1 MSNIQAADISAS
13 VRSAFNF
20 DVDKFP
26 LYGPDNMP
34 TDQYGLFRSD
44 TGYIEGVKS
53 ISSRYVPHTT
63 DDVCAL
69 VEAASTMF
77 DGEVECQTHWN
88 KGHYVSV
95 APTRSYRRSIYG
107 TDDNVFPRVIIR
119 GGFDGKGFHGSM
131 GYWRDACD
139 NLAMMR
145 KVSGCVVSIRHTS
158 GLRDRMTEL
167 VDTFNQL
174 EQGWENTVAAAQDM
188 QSREVVLKDFIAE
201 VYEDRKPSPEELI
214 LHETKKQRVVT
225 NYDNMLEKM
234 FDRVVEER
242 DKTGRPSFQRGQTK
256 VVSAWE
262 AFNAVQGYVQHNAQ
276 SKKGFKS
283 DFAKILRAASDP
295 HVLAAETLALSS

>member
-1 MSNIQAADISAS
+1 MQAADVSAS

-53 ISSRYVPHTT
+53 ISSRYVPHST

-77 DGEVECQTHWN
+77 DGEVECKTHWN

-95 APTRSYRRSIYG
+95 APTRDRRRAIFG
-107 TDDNVFPRVIIR
+107 TADNVFPRVVIR
-119 GGFDGKGFHGSM
+119 GGFDGRGFDGSV

-139 NLAMMR
+139 NLAIMR
-145 KVSGCVVSIRHTS
+145 RVSGCSVSIRHTS

-167 VDTFNQL
+167 VETFSQL
-174 EQGWENTVAAAQDM
+174 EQGWENTVTAAQDM

-214 LHETKKQRVVT
+214 LHESKKQRTVT
-225 NYDNMLEKM
+225 NYDKMLEKM

-242 DKTGRPSFQRGQTK
+242 ERTGRPNFQMGQIK
-256 VVSAWE
+256 IVSAWE
-262 AFNAVQGYVQHNAQ
+262 AFNAVQGYVQHDAQ

-295 HVLAAETLALSS
+295 HVLTAEKIALSA